1 MHSRVR
7 KLSYKVTVID
17 EEENKLEKKFD
28 CRAKALEF
36 ASKQKYVQINAIYI

>member
-1 MHSRVR
+1 MWRIQ

-28 CRAKALEF
+28 WRDDAIAFARAN
-36 ASKQKYVQINAIYI
+36 KYSQINAIYL